1 MKWKNKRVQILTGG
15 SLSGNLVRVAIAV
28 NKNAEVLREAVQKIE
43 ELSEEI
49 EQLKAGGENE
59 NYNKEES

>member
-28 NKNAEVLREAVQKIE
+28 NKNAEVLKEAVQKIE

-49 EQLKAGGENE
+49 EQLKAGGDNE
-59 NYNKEES
+59 DCV

>member
-49 EQLKAGGENE
+49 EQLKAGGKDEQKRQN
-59 NYNKEES
+59 N

>member
-28 NKNAEVLREAVQKIE
+28 NKNAEVLREAIQKIE

-49 EQLKAGGENE
+49 EQLKAGGREWL
-59 NYNKEES
+59 

>member
-28 NKNAEVLREAVQKIE
+28 NKNAEVLKEAVRKIE

-59 NYNKEES
+59 

>member
-1 MKWKNKRVQILTGG
+1 MKWKKKRVQTLTGG

-28 NKNAEVLREAVQKIE
+28 NKNAELLREAVQKIE

-49 EQLKAGGENE
+49 ERLKESGKNE
-59 NYNKEES
+59 I

>member
-1 MKWKNKRVQILTGG
+1 MKWKNKKVQILTGG

-28 NKNAEVLREAVQKIE
+28 NKNAELLREAVQKIE

-49 EQLKAGGENE
+49 EQLKVGGTE
-59 NYNKEES
+59 

>member
-1 MKWKNKRVQILTGG
+1 MKWKNKGVSILRGG
-15 SLSGNLVRVAIAV
+15 SLSPNLVKVAISV

-49 EQLKAGGENE
+49 EQLKAG
-59 NYNKEES
+59 K

>member
-1 MKWKNKRVQILTGG
+1 MKWKNKRVQTLTGG

-28 NKNAEVLREAVQKIE
+28 NKNAEVLIEAVQKIE

-49 EQLKAGGENE
+49 EQLKAGGENGAD
-59 NYNKEES
+59 NQ

>member
-1 MKWKNKRVQILTGG
+1 MKWKNKIVQTLTGG

-28 NKNAEVLREAVQKIE
+28 NKNAEVLIEAVQKIE

-49 EQLKAGGENE
+49 EQLKAGGENGAD
-59 NYNKEES
+59 NQ

>member
-28 NKNAEVLREAVQKIE
+28 NKNAEVLKEAVQKIE
-43 ELSEEI
+43 ELSAEI
-49 EQLKAGGENE
+49 DRLKETMNNE
-59 NYNKEES
+59 L

>member
-1 MKWKNKRVQILTGG
+1 MKWKNKGVQILTGG

-49 EQLKAGGENE
+49 EQLKVGV
-59 NYNKEES
+59 KE

>member
-28 NKNAEVLREAVQKIE
+28 NKNAEVLIEAVQKIE

-49 EQLKAGGENE
+49 EQLKAGGENGAD
-59 NYNKEES
+59 NQ

>member
-1 MKWKNKRVQILTGG
+1 MKWKNKKVTELSGG
-15 SLSGNLVRVAIAV
+15 SLSSNLVVVARAV
-28 NKNAEVLREAVQKIE
+28 NNNAEVLKEAVQKIE

-59 NYNKEES
+59 QSI

>member
-1 MKWKNKRVQILTGG
+1 MKWKNKKVQILTGG

-28 NKNAEVLREAVQKIE
+28 NKNAEVLREAIQKIE

-49 EQLKAGGENE
+49 EQLKAGRENE
-59 NYNKEES
+59 

>member
-1 MKWKNKRVQILTGG
+1 MKWKNKGVQILTGG

-49 EQLKAGGENE
+49 EQLKAGAINGTDNQQ
-59 NYNKEES
+59 

>member
-28 NKNAEVLREAVQKIE
+28 NKNAEVLKEAVQKIE
-43 ELSEEI
+43 ELSKEI

-59 NYNKEES
+59 

>member
-28 NKNAEVLREAVQKIE
+28 NKNAEVLRGAIQKIE

-49 EQLKAGGENE
+49 EQLKAGGREWL
-59 NYNKEES
+59 

>member
-28 NKNAEVLREAVQKIE
+28 NKNAEVLREAIQKIE

-49 EQLKAGGENE
+49 EQLKAGEENE
-59 NYNKEES
+59 

>member
-1 MKWKNKRVQILTGG
+1 MKWKNKGVQILTGG

-28 NKNAEVLREAVQKIE
+28 NKNAEVLKEAVQKIE

-49 EQLKAGGENE
+49 EQLKAGGDNE
-59 NYNKEES
+59 

>member
-1 MKWKNKRVQILTGG
+1 MKWKNKGVQILTGG

-28 NKNAEVLREAVQKIE
+28 NKNAEVLKEAVQKIE

-49 EQLKAGGENE
+49 EQLKAGGDNE
-59 NYNKEES
+59 DCV

>member
-49 EQLKAGGENE
+49 EQLKAGVDNE
-59 NYNKEES
+59 DCV

>member
-1 MKWKNKRVQILTGG
+1 MKWKNKGVQILTGG

-28 NKNAEVLREAVQKIE
+28 NKNAEVLKEAVQKIE

-49 EQLKAGGENE
+49 ERLKAGGENE
-59 NYNKEES
+59 

>member
-1 MKWKNKRVQILTGG
+1 MKWKNKGVQILTGG

-43 ELSEEI
+43 ELSAEI
-49 EQLKAGGENE
+49 DRLKETMNNE
-59 NYNKEES
+59 

>member
-1 MKWKNKRVQILTGG
+1 MKWKNKGVQILTGG

-59 NYNKEES
+59 

>member
-1 MKWKNKRVQILTGG
+1 MKWKNKGVQILTGG

-49 EQLKAGGENE
+49 EQLKAGVDNE
-59 NYNKEES
+59 DCV